1 MSEPHV
7 ARATR
12 VAHIA
17 RVALVIPLALA
28 PAAAGAQ
35 KASEA
40 ASVAQTVDGTR
51 LTVEYSRPRARGRT
65 GIFGTTVKWGR
76 TWTPGANTATTLAVS
91 KDVVIEGV
99 SVPKGKYSVWIK
111 VVEGPWELLLDRDS
125 TRWHTQPPK
134 PADSVLRIPV
144 KRETRPFLEV
154 LTWSFPDVGTDGT
167 TLVMQWDT
175 VAVPLRVSMGSPQPR
190 TTAADAARRVVG
202 RYDLRWTS
210 GSGVRMAD
218 TTTRA
223 AGTTPGDTTKKWVP
237 MRNTFTVRHEGEE
250 LRAVMDP
257 PPSPMPGF
265 TDWVLVPAKS
275 ADAYW
280 TGRLLNGQL
289 MSIDRDMTLRFDVAD
304 GRARGFE
311 IRSGSDELMAKATRL
326 DEKP

>member
-1 MSEPHV
+1 MKRLEV
-7 ARATR
+7 A
-12 VAHIA
+12 
-17 RVALVIPLALA
+17 PLALA
-28 PAAAGAQ
+28 ATLALSLAPGALGAQ
-35 KASEA
+35 KASEQ

-99 SVPKGKYSVWIK
+99 SVPKGRYSVWIK

-134 PADSVLRIPV
+134 AADSVLRIPV
-144 KRETRPFLEV
+144 KRETRAFLDV
-154 LTWSFPDVGTDGT
+154 LTWSFPEVGADGT

-175 VAVPLRVSMGSPQPR
+175 VAVPLHVTVGSPQSR
-190 TTAADAARRVVG
+190 ATAADAARRVVG
-202 RYDLRWTS
+202 RYDLQWTKE
-210 GSGVRMAD
+210 SGVTTSD
-218 TTTRA
+218 TTQA
-223 AGTTPGDTTKKWVP
+223 KGDTTKQQAP
-237 MRNTFTVRHEGEE
+237 MRNTFTVRHEGGE
-250 LRAVMDP
+250 LRATMDP
-257 PPSPMPGF
+257 PLSPMPGF
-265 TDWVLVPAKS
+265 GDWLLVPAKG

-280 TGRLLNGQL
+280 TGRLLNGQV

-311 IRSGSDELMAKATRL
+311 IRSGPEDKLMAKATRL
-326 DEKP
+326 PDAP